1 MKNAGI
7 QVDTPEVLLSHQGLL
22 EVCSFE
28 RLKCMEALWL
38 NDNLLTKIEGLDT
51 NLQLKALYLHNNRI
65 NTLKG
70 SLKYLKHIEMLALQN
85 NRLTDL
91 EATLKLM
98 EHLTRLEELDMSG
111 NALAN
116 ELNYRPR
123 VIYRFPRLKVLDRH
137 GAFRMPLSHAMCRC
151 AVGCRGVRGSCS
163 SFAAPSSASI
173 CPHALPVCLPA
184 DLTRSSCAHA
194 CVCGCWRWRG
204 LGQ

>member
-1 MKNAGI
+1 MALTFQKKI
-7 QVDTPEVLLSHQGLL
+7 SLL

-38 NDNLLTKIEGLDT
+38 NDNLLTKVEGLDT
-51 NLQLKALYLHNNRI
+51 NMQLKALYLHNNRI

-98 EHLTRLEELDMSG
+98 EHLTRLQELDMSG

-123 VIYRFPRLKVLDRH
+123 VIYR
-137 GAFRMPLSHAMCRC
+137 
-151 AVGCRGVRGSCS
+151 
-163 SFAAPSSASI
+163 
-173 CPHALPVCLPA
+173 
-184 DLTRSSCAHA
+184 
-194 CVCGCWRWRG
+194 
-204 LGQ
+204 

>member
-1 MKNAGI
+1 M
-7 QVDTPEVLLSHQGLL
+7 
-22 EVCSFE
+22 CSFE

-38 NDNLLTKIEGLDT
+38 NDNLLTKVEGLDT
-51 NLQLKALYLHNNRI
+51 NMQLKALYLHNNRI

-98 EHLTRLEELDMSG
+98 EHLTRLQELDMSG

-123 VIYRFPRLKVLDRH
+123 VIYR
-137 GAFRMPLSHAMCRC
+137 
-151 AVGCRGVRGSCS
+151 
-163 SFAAPSSASI
+163 
-173 CPHALPVCLPA
+173 
-184 DLTRSSCAHA
+184 
-194 CVCGCWRWRG
+194 
-204 LGQ
+204 

>member
-38 NDNLLTKIEGLDT
+38 NHNLLTKIEGLDT

-137 GAFRMPLSHAMCRC
+137 GSRHPRMQS
-151 AVGCRGVRGSCS
+151 GGVW
-163 SFAAPSSASI
+163 
-173 CPHALPVCLPA
+173 ALPVSPWLPCRLRLFA
-184 DLTRSSCAHA
+184 RMHCR
-194 CVCGCWRWRG
+194 CVC
-204 LGQ
+204 LQI